1 MAERKSSK
9 ISLKPIDMLLG
20 VEDNEQRIEVPISKL
35 HCFKNHPFRVLDDED
50 MYRLAESIK
59 ENGVLNPLVVRPAG
73 EDYEIVSGHRRKR
86 ACELVGIEKLP
97 VIIKE
102 MDDDES
108 IIYMVDSNI
117 QRTSLLISEK
127 AFSSKMR
134 YEAMKR
140 QGRRTDLDESQK
152 GSSIDRLAKDYDC
165 SPNTLR
171 RLFRMTEL
179 IPELLDMV
187 DNKKMAFN
195 SAVEISY
202 LTNMEQ
208 KSVLSF
214 IRSDEV
220 CPSLGQSKELRRLS
234 KRGALND
241 EKIMDVFTKKE
252 NTGAIRIKGKILKQ
266 FFSEKYSIEQI
277 EEIIVGL
284 LTEWAS
290 GNVRIDSINN

>member
-1 MAERKSSK
+1 MGERKSSK

-20 VEDNEQRIEVPISKL
+20 AEDKEHKIEVPIAKL
-35 HCFKNHPFRVLDDED
+35 HCFKNHPFRVVDDED

-59 ENGVLNPLVVRPAG
+59 ENGVLNPLIVRPAG
-73 EDYEIVSGHRRKR
+73 EDYEIISGHRRKR
-86 ACELVGIEKLP
+86 ACELVGIVTIP
-97 VIIKE
+97 VIVRD

-152 GSSIDRLAKDYDC
+152 GSSIDQLAKDYEC

-187 DNKKMAFN
+187 DNKKLAFN

-202 LTNMEQ
+202 LSEDEQ
-208 KSVLSF
+208 RCVLSF
-214 IRSDEV
+214 MKSDEV
-220 CPSLGQSKELRRLS
+220 YPSLGQSKELRRLS
-234 KRGALND
+234 RQQEFGD
-241 EKIMDVFTKKE
+241 EKIMEVFIREEKPV
-252 NTGAIRIKGKILKQ
+252 AIRIKGKILEQ
-266 FFSEKYSIEQI
+266 FFSEKYSAKQI

-284 LTEWAS
+284 LTEWAC
-290 GNVRIDSINN
+290 GNVIV

>member
-1 MAERKSSK
+1 MGERKSGK

-20 VEDNEQRIEVPISKL
+20 VEDSEQRIEVPITKL
-35 HCFKNHPFRVLDDED
+35 NCFKNHPFRVLDDED

-59 ENGVLNPLVVRPAG
+59 ENGVLNPLVVRPVG
-73 EDYEIVSGHRRKR
+73 EDYEIIYGHRRKR
-86 ACELVGIEKLP
+86 ACELVGIATIP
-97 VIIKE
+97 VIVRE

-152 GSSIDRLAKDYDC
+152 GSSINRLAKDYDC

-187 DNKKMAFN
+187 DNKKLAFN

-202 LTNMEQ
+202 LTEREQ
-208 KSVLSF
+208 KCVFSF
-214 IRSDEV
+214 MKSDDIH
-220 CPSLGQSKELRRLS
+220 PSLVQSKELHRLS
-234 KRGALND
+234 KKGGLSD
-241 EKIMDVFTKKE
+241 EKVMKVFIKE
-252 NTGAIRIKGKILKQ
+252 EKPVAIRINSKILKQ
-266 FFSEKYSIEQI
+266 FFSEKYSAEQI
-277 EEIIVGL
+277 EEVIVGL
-284 LTEWAS
+284 LTEWAC
-290 GNVRIDSINN
+290 GNVSA

>member
-1 MAERKSSK
+1 MGERKSSK

-59 ENGVLNPLVVRPAG
+59 ENGVLNPLVVRPAE
-73 EDYEIVSGHRRKR
+73 EDYEIISGHRRKR
-86 ACELVGIEKLP
+86 ACELVGIETLP
-97 VIIKE
+97 VIVKE

-187 DNKKMAFN
+187 DNNKLAFN
-195 SAVEISY
+195 SAVELSY
-202 LTNMEQ
+202 LTEQEQ
-208 KSVLSF
+208 KCVFSF
-214 IRSDEV
+214 MKSDDIH
-220 CPSLGQSKELRRLS
+220 PSLAQSKELHQLS
-234 KRGALND
+234 KKHELDDEIIMEVFINKEKPVAL
-241 EKIMDVFTKKE
+241 
-252 NTGAIRIKGKILKQ
+252 RIKSKILKQ
-266 FFSEKYSIEQI
+266 FFSEKYSAEQI
-277 EEIIVGL
+277 EEVIVGL
-284 LTEWAS
+284 LTEWAC
-290 GNVRIDSINN
+290 GNVNV

>member
-1 MAERKSSK
+1 MGERKSSK

-20 VEDNEQRIEVPISKL
+20 AEDKEHKIEVPIAKL
-35 HCFKNHPFRVLDDED
+35 HCFKNHPFRVVDDED

-59 ENGVLNPLVVRPAG
+59 ENGVLNPLIVRPAG
-73 EDYEIVSGHRRKR
+73 EDYEIISGHRRKR
-86 ACELVGIEKLP
+86 ACELVGIATMP
-97 VIIKE
+97 VIVRK

-187 DNKKMAFN
+187 DNKKIGFN

-202 LTNMEQ
+202 LTYVEQ

-214 IRSDEV
+214 IKSDEV
-220 CPSLGQSKELRRLS
+220 YPSLEQSKELHRLS
-234 KRGALND
+234 KKCKLSD
-241 EKIMDVFTKKE
+241 EKIMEVFIKE
-252 NTGAIRIKGKILKQ
+252 EKPVAIRIKSRILKQ
-266 FFSEKYSIEQI
+266 FFSEKYSAEQI
-277 EEIIVGL
+277 EEVIVGL
-284 LTEWAS
+284 LMEWAC
-290 GNVRIDSINN
+290 GNISV

>member
-1 MAERKSSK
+1 MGERKSSK
-9 ISLKPIDMLLG
+9 INLKPIDMLLG
-20 VEDNEQRIEVPISKL
+20 VEDSEQRIEVPITKL

-59 ENGVLNPLVVRPAG
+59 ENGVLNPLVVRPVG
-73 EDYEIVSGHRRKR
+73 EDYEIISGHRRKR
-86 ACELVGIEKLP
+86 ACELAGIEMMP
-97 VIIKE
+97 VIVKE

-187 DNKKMAFN
+187 DNKKLAFN

-202 LTNMEQ
+202 LLEDEQ
-208 KSVLSF
+208 RSVLSF
-214 IRSDEV
+214 MKSDEV
-220 CPSLGQSKELRRLS
+220 YPSLGQSKELRRLS
-234 KRGALND
+234 RQRELSN
-241 EKIMDVFTKKE
+241 EKIMEVLIKE
-252 NTGAIRIKGKILKQ
+252 EKTVGIRIKGKILKH
-266 FFSEKYSIEQI
+266 FFRKNIQ
-277 EEIIVGL
+277 L
-284 LTEWAS
+284 NRL
-290 GNVRIDSINN
+290 RK

>member
-1 MAERKSSK
+1 MGERKSSK
-9 ISLKPIDMLLG
+9 INLKPIDMLLG
-20 VEDNEQRIEVPISKL
+20 VEDSEQRIEVPITKL

-59 ENGVLNPLVVRPAG
+59 ENGVLNPLVVRAVG
-73 EDYEIVSGHRRKR
+73 EDYEIISGHRRKR
-86 ACELVGIEKLP
+86 ACELAGIEMMP
-97 VIIKE
+97 VIVKE

-187 DNKKMAFN
+187 DNKKLAFN

-202 LTNMEQ
+202 LSKDEQ
-208 KSVLSF
+208 RSVLSF
-214 IRSDEV
+214 MKSDEV
-220 CPSLGQSKELRRLS
+220 YPSLGQSKELRILS
-234 KRGALND
+234 KQGVLSD
-241 EKIMDVFTKKE
+241 KKIMEVFNSEKK
-252 NTGAIRIKGKILKQ
+252 TIAIRIKGKILKQ
-266 FFSEKYSIEQI
+266 FFSEKYSAEQI

-284 LTEWAS
+284 LTDWANK
-290 GNVRIDSINN
+290 GKVV